1 MKVTVDGT
9 DGEGKA
15 LHSEWTGKYDGKDY
29 PVTGD
34 PISDAR
40 SYKKINDT

>member
-1 MKVTVDGT
+1 VKVTVDGT